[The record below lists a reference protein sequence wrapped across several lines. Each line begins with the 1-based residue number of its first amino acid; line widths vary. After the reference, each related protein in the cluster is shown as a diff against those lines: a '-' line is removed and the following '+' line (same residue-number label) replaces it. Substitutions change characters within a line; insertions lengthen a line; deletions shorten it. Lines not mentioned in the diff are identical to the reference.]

1 MADAGSKLKINVKAF
16 LEDFVRGASEEDLR
30 AKFSLTSSQLPRLVG
45 ILKRRGELTPA
56 EIARRE
62 KNLKVP
68 LRTVGKSNEA
78 PGPGKVAVDLDTGL
92 VLHCP
97 CCAAAVKRDA
107 EKCDYCG
114 SHLDFSLK
122 GKTTHCP
129 HCFQRIPADSR
140 FCVACAGPVQ
150 ASLDEGKE
158 LQDRFCP
165 RCAVNLVGRRIGEIS
180 VMGCDSCSGMFIP
193 HDTFEIMQRRADTI
207 VYRSERFEHDS
218 MKFEK
223 SFTYIKCPICQTM
236 MNRKNFAGISGVI
249 VDICGRHGIWFDGG
263 EMEKIM
269 DFIARGGLQRARV
282 TEETERLWEQA
293 ELLKIRSED
302 ALARGV
308 DPALPGSAHFDG
320 FDGMDLLDIMGEVF
334 HLFRK

>member
-1 MADAGSKLKINVKAF
+1 VKAF
-16 LEDFVRGASEEDLR
+16 VGDFVRGASEEDLQD
-30 AKFSLTSSQLPRLVG
+30 KFSLTSSQLPRVVS
-45 ILKRRGELTPA
+45 ILKRRGDLTPD

-62 KNLKVP
+62 QNLKVP
-68 LRTVGKSNEA
+68 LRSEGTSNKAVGT
-78 PGPGKVAVDLDTGL
+78 GKVAVDLDTGL

-97 CCAAAVKRDA
+97 SCAAAVKRDA

-114 SHLDFSLK
+114 SHLDFSLQ

-129 HCFQRIPADSR
+129 HCFQRIPADSK

-150 ASLDEGKE
+150 VSLDDGKE

-165 RCAVNLVGRRIGEIS
+165 RCAVNLISRRIGEFS
-180 VMGCDSCSGMFIP
+180 VMACDSCSGMFIP
-193 HDTFEIMQRRADTI
+193 HDTFEIMQRRADT
-207 VYRSERFEHDS
+207 VVSRSERLEHGS

-223 SFTYIKCPICQTM
+223 SFSYIKCPVCQTM
-236 MNRKNFAGISGVI
+236 MNRKNFAGISAVI

-269 DFIARGGLQRARV
+269 DFITRGGLQEARV
-282 TEETERLWEQA
+282 RDETERLKEQA
-293 ELLKIRSED
+293 ALLKIRTED

-308 DPALPGSAHFDG
+308 DPALLGSTHLDG
-320 FDGMDLLDIMGEVF
+320 HDGMDLLDLMGEVF
-334 HLFRK
+334 HLLRK